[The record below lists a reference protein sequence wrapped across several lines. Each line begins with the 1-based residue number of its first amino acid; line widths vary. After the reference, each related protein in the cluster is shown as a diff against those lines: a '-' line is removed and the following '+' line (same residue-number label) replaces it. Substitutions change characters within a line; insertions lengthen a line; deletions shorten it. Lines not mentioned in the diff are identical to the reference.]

1 MTQPLSG
8 DETPKVPVGSTDAA
22 AQTADPGVA
31 GHEEVGHFRGSTVL
45 VFGRFIGLGL
55 DLVTQVIIVRALTR
69 TEFGAFAFG
78 LSVASFAATIALLG
92 LDKTISRFVP
102 LYEEQQDERRLAG
115 SLVVAFGIVAAVS
128 AFMVLV
134 LIGLEATLGD
144 KLVENQ
150 LAREMLLI
158 LFLMAPIRAF
168 DSLMTSTFATFGS
181 TRSIVIRRNI
191 IAPGLQ
197 LLVVL
202 VVLVA
207 DQPPRILA
215 LGYVAAGALGIALFA
230 SVLARQ
236 LRMRG
241 IARRI
246 RRRDVALPGR
256 ALLSFSLPLLS
267 SDVVMLLRTSVVVIL
282 LQYLGTSR
290 EVAAYGAVLPLAR
303 QNLVIYQSF
312 AFLFVPL
319 AARLYARREDRR
331 LRDMYWRT
339 AAWIAVATF
348 PALVM
353 SVPLAGGVTVL
364 LFGPS
369 YADSATVLAVLAIG
383 HFVSAALGFNSVTL
397 RVQGAVRLIVVVD
410 VFAAIISVGGSIL
423 LIPIYGALGAAV
435 ATSATLIAQNLL
447 YQRALA
453 RSSVGVPERRHV
465 MTFVAIAA
473 MIALL
478 CLLQYVFQPWLIVG
492 VVLGGIAWL
501 VLLLTSRR
509 SLGIATYFPEL
520 LRIPGAK
527 RLLVPAETE
536 TDPHAP

>member
-1 MTQPLSG
+1 MTEPRSG
-8 DETPKVPVGSTDAA
+8 DGPPDATLGADGA
-22 AQTADPGVA
+22 AVRDPRPDATHHEEA
-31 GHEEVGHFRGSTVL
+31 GHYRGSTVL
-45 VFGRFIGLGL
+45 VFGRFIGLAL
-55 DLVTQVIIVRALTR
+55 DLATQVIIVRALTR

-78 LSVASFAATIALLG
+78 LSVASFFATIALLG

-102 LYEEQQDERRLAG
+102 LYEEQEDPRRLAG
-115 SLVVAFGIVAAVS
+115 ALVVAFGVVAAVS
-128 AFMVLV
+128 AFLV
-134 LIGLEATLGD
+134 LALLGLQATMGER
-144 KLVENQ
+144 LVENA

-168 DSLMTSTFATFGS
+168 DSLMTSTFAIFGS

-215 LGYVAAGALGIALFA
+215 IGYVAAGAIGIALFA

-236 LRMRG
+236 LRVRG

-256 ALLSFSLPLLS
+256 AMLGFSLPLLS
-267 SDVVMLLRTSVVVIL
+267 SDVVLLLRTSVVVIL

-290 EVAAYGAVLPLAR
+290 EVASYGAVLPLAR

-319 AARLYARREDRR
+319 AARLFARGEDKR

-353 SVPLAGGVTVL
+353 SVPLAGGVVVL
-364 LFGPS
+364 LFGQA

-383 HFVSAALGFNSVTL
+383 HFVSAALGFNALTL
-397 RVQGAVRLIVVVD
+397 RVQGAVRLIVIVD
-410 VFAAIISVGGSIL
+410 VVAAIISVGGSIL

-453 RSSVGVPERRHV
+453 RSPVGLPERRHV
-465 MTFVAIAA
+465 VTFVAIGAT
-473 MIALL
+473 IASL
-478 CLLQYVFQPWLIVG
+478 CILQVAFDLWLITG
-492 VVLGGIAWL
+492 VILGGIAWL
-501 VLLLTSRR
+501 ALLVASRR

-520 LRIPGAK
+520 LRIPGAR
-527 RLLVPAETE
+527 RLLVPDETE
-536 TDPHAP
+536 DHPNAD